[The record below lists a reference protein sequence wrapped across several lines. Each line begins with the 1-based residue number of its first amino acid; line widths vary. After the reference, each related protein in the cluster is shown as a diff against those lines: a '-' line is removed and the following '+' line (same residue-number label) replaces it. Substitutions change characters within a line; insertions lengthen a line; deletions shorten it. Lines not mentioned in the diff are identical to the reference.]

1 MTTLSGSEKARFVR
15 SMFDAIARRYD
26 LMNRLMTGGRDE
38 AWRRQA
44 VDAVFPEA
52 VRVAIDLGA
61 GTGDLSFALARAAP
75 DARVLSLDFSAAML
89 REEDAKRRRLGLTR
103 KVQPVLGDAMAVP
116 AASGSADAII
126 TAFTLRNVA
135 DISHVLRECYRLLRP
150 GGRLAVLELTP
161 LRTPLFGTAFRIYF
175 HRLVPLLGGLI
186 SGRGDA
192 YRYLPQ
198 SVQRFPDADRLQEM
212 VVGAGFGAAHYRKLA
227 AGTVALHVAEK
238 PSGVRER
245 SEPAPAD
252 VSGRTDISGRTDVT
266 LPAVVSAA
274 AIRPLAVHEVTER
287 EAWNGRLSHLPHAH
301 GMQTWEWGELRRETG
316 WVTRRLLF
324 EQGGVAV
331 AAAAV
336 QRKGR
341 PILGVSYCPKGP
353 ALDYADAALFARV
366 LERMAQDAREQ
377 RSLVLTVE
385 PEAPAAGGQAVAALR
400 GAGYRPS
407 ATQLQSRST
416 VLVDVRQNDD
426 ALLRGMSATWR
437 RYVGKAG
444 RDGVRIRQGTAAD
457 IHAFHELYVL
467 TAEREGFTPRPREY
481 LEHLWHHLAM
491 AGTVDLFLAEVEG
504 LVEAGLLAM
513 RFGTRAWY
521 LYGASSARARKAH
534 APYLLQWHTMRWARD
549 HGCEVYDM
557 WGAPDDPQDEADPLA
572 GVYYFK
578 QGFGGRHVRWV
589 GPYDYVVTPAVYHLW
604 NSARP
609 RLLSIMR
616 GRPWRKSLSP
626 G

>member
-1 MTTLSGSEKARFVR
+1 MTTLTGLEKARFVR

-26 LMNRLMTGGRDE
+26 LMNRLMTGGRDG

-44 VDAVFPEA
+44 VDAVYPEA

-75 DARVLSLDFSAAML
+75 AARVLSLDFSAAML
-89 REEDAKRRRLGLTR
+89 RLADAKGRRLGLTR
-103 KVQPVLGDAMAVP
+103 KVQPILGDAMAVP
-116 AASGSADAII
+116 ATSGSADAIVS
-126 TAFTLRNVA
+126 AFTLRNVA
-135 DISHVLRECYRLLRP
+135 DISRVLRECHRLLRP

-192 YRYLPQ
+192 YRYLPE
-198 SVQRFPDADRLQEM
+198 SVLRFPDADRLREM
-212 VVGAGFGAAHYRKLA
+212 VVEAGFAAAHYRKLA

-238 PSGVRER
+238 PSGLRER
-245 SEPAPAD
+245 SEPGPAD
-252 VSGRTDISGRTDVT
+252 VSA
-266 LPAVVSAA
+266 PAVVSAA
-274 AIRPLAVHEVTER
+274 AVRPLVLHEVTER

-324 EQGGVAV
+324 ERGGVAV

-336 QRKGR
+336 QRKGL
-341 PILGVSYCPKGP
+341 PALGVSYCPKGP
-353 ALDYADAALFARV
+353 VLDYANPALFARV
-366 LERMAQDAREQ
+366 LERLSQDAREQ

-385 PEAPAAGGQAVAALR
+385 PEAPAAGGQAVVALR

-416 VLVDVRQNDD
+416 VLVDVRQNED
-426 ALLRGMSATWR
+426 ALLRNMSATWR

-444 RDGVRIRQGTAAD
+444 REGVRIRQGTAAD
-457 IHAFHELYVL
+457 IHTFYELYVL
-467 TAEREGFTPRPREY
+467 TATREGFTPRPREY
-481 LEHLWHHLAM
+481 LEHLWHHLAP
-491 AGTVDLFLAEVEG
+491 ARTVDLFLAEVEG
-504 LVEAGLLAM
+504 HVEAGLLAM

-521 LYGASSARARKAH
+521 LYGASSAQARKAH

-549 HGCEVYDM
+549 HGCAVYDM

-609 RLLSIMR
+609 RLLSAWGDLARR
-616 GRPWRKSLSP
+616 GAPRPARPEL
-626 G
+626 